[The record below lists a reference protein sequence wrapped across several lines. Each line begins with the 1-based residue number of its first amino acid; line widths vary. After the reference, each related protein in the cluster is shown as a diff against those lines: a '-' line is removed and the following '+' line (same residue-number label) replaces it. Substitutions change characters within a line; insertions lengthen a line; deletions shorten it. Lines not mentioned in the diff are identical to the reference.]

1 MSMIHKII
9 STNKAPAAVGPYSQA
24 VQIGEMIYTAGQ
36 IPLVPETGQL
46 VDGDIQA
53 QTKQV
58 MQNIINVLTAA
69 GSSLSK
75 VVKTTIFVTDLG
87 DFSKINETYGSFFGE
102 APPARSTVQVAA
114 LPLGADIEIEVI
126 AVVG

>member
-1 MSMIHKII
+1 MSITHEII
-9 STNKAPAAVGPYSQA
+9 STSKAPAAVGPYSQA
-24 VQIGEMIYTAGQ
+24 VQVGSMLYTAGQ

-58 MQNIINVLTAA
+58 MQNIINILTAA

-87 DFSKINETYGSFFGE
+87 DFSKINETYGSFFDDN
-102 APPARSTVQVAA
+102 PPARSTVQVTA
-114 LPLGADIEIEVI
+114 LPLGANIEIEVI